1 MNEQTAIP
9 TIGTTIASTF
19 SAAERSALQA
29 LRIRYRH
36 GRDLFIPAELAR
48 LRFLRWLYRTGR
60 LVP

>member
-9 TIGTTIASTF
+9 TIGTTTMSAF

-36 GRDLFIPAELAR
+36 GRGLLSPSELAR
-48 LRFLRWLYRTGR
+48 LRFLRWLYWTGR